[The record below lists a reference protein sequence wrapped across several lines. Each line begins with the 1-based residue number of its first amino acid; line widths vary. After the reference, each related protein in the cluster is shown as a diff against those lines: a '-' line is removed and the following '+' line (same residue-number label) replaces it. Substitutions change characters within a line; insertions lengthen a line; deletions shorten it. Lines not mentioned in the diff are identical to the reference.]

1 MTYRFND
8 LVHLRQEIA
17 IAAARMIA
25 EEGTSYDVAKRKAA
39 RLLLGNSRITGEILP
54 DNPMIENEV
63 RIYNEL
69 FLSDTQPA
77 RLRHLRLLAIQ
88 LMQKLK
94 QFSPYITGAVLNGT
108 GGEHSDIYLQIFT
121 DNVKDIEIFL
131 LNDGIEFSVS
141 ESPQSRGKHHAIEII
156 HFLWRDEVVHL
167 TVYDADDIRKPDRFF
182 GPHAK
187 RADLD
192 ELRRLI
198 NDSPRENIDKF

>member
-8 LVHLRQEIA
+8 LANIRQEIA

-25 EEGTSYDVAKRKAA
+25 EEGTSYDVAKRKAV

-54 DNPMIENEV
+54 DNQTIENEV

-88 LMQKLK
+88 LMQKLER
-94 QFSPYITGAVLNGT
+94 FNPYITGAVLNGT
-108 GGEHSDIYLQIFT
+108 GGEHSDIHLQIFA

-131 LNDGIEFSVS
+131 LNDGIAFNVS
-141 ESPQSRGKHHAIEII
+141 ESPQSRGKSHVIEII
-156 HFLWRDEVVHL
+156 HFLWCDEIVHL
-167 TVYDADDIRKPDRFF
+167 TVYGADDIRRPDRFF
-182 GPHAK
+182 GPHAE

-192 ELRRLI
+192 KLRRII
-198 NDSPRENIDKF
+198 NDKPRENIDKF

>member
-8 LVHLRQEIA
+8 LAHLRQEIA

-25 EEGTSYDVAKRKAA
+25 EEGTSYDAAKRKAA

-54 DNPMIENEV
+54 DNQTIENEV

-77 RLRHLRLLAIQ
+77 RLRHLRLLALR
-88 LMQKLK
+88 LMKRLER
-94 QFSPYITGAVLNGT
+94 FNPYITGAVLNGT
-108 GGEHSDIYLQIFT
+108 GGEHSDIYLQIFA

-131 LNDGIEFSVS
+131 LNEGIEFSVS
-141 ESPQSRGKHHAIEII
+141 ESPQSPGKRHANEVI
-156 HFLWRDEVVHL
+156 HFLWHDEVIHL
-167 TVYDADDIRKPDRFF
+167 TVYDADDIRRPDRFF
-182 GPHAK
+182 GPHAQ

-198 NDSPRENIDKF
+198 NRDARENTDKF